1 MYNYVFLIVV
11 LMTHDITE
19 LILFNKYIKNNIF

>member
-1 MYNYVFLIVV
+1 MYNYVFLIVI

-19 LILFNKYIKNNIF
+19 LILFNKNIKDNIF